1 MTERV
6 PRRRRSAAVG
16 VLALLAASAAIAF
29 AGAPPSAQSSDGARL
44 GPTHPDAS
52 VRFTLALR
60 LPGHEEMRRRLD
72 RLNGPTR
79 MGDHRFIGPAQ
90 FGRRYGIDRRA
101 LGELGRRLRTRG
113 VDVVRALPQRT
124 ELEVRARAGTVDRVF
139 GSRLIDYRDALGR
152 AYHAPATRPTVP
164 PPMRASVASVIGL
177 DTKLPPRTPVQ
188 LVPAGGLTPNQA
200 ADAYG
205 TSALQTLG
213 VSGQGQT
220 IAIISFAPFRRAD
233 VDAYDHRFGLPPADV
248 EVVGHTNDD
257 AGREG
262 VSEADLDVEI
272 AHAIAPEAHILFYE
286 APLHGLPRIAG
297 PLGKIVRDGRAD
309 IASISWGACEPGY
322 LQLDGLGAIRAD
334 ERAIDAAQSAGVSVF
349 AASGDAGA
357 YDCQHAF
364 PKSPPH
370 LAVEWPGSSPGLISV
385 GGTHLE
391 LNRDGSYQGES
402 AWGSSLSRA
411 GGGGGLSGIWR
422 RPSWQQGPGVVRA
435 ESNGNRQLPD
445 VAADADVGSGWQI
458 VAGGK
463 LLQVGGTSASAP
475 FWAASMALVQ
485 QWAEGHGAGRI
496 GFAGPMLYSV
506 AADGGTTTP
515 FTTCSRGRIAST
527 APAPD
532 GTSPP
537 GSARRRSASSRS
549 APFSTSVGG
558 RVPPTGP
565 LNRLRPP
572 FRQGALACIGVGLAL
587 ALAGCGSGAGS
598 GGSSSSTAGATV
610 DTDQSASVLN
620 KQTLAKARKKFDAI
634 DQKVE
639 PATRADLLTQ
649 PGQITPANMA
659 QFLSNVLQD
668 VSDYWAKTL
677 PGSRFVVNHV
687 WVGPGD
693 SVRTGCHDP
702 SGQAAE
708 AGQKAAFYCPPDHTV
723 YFSQTYAVAIWN
735 GVTDDLPGEARGAGK
750 AIGDFGVA
758 YALAHEYAHAV
769 QNQVGLYDAH
779 LSTEHYELDAD
790 CLAGTWAN
798 SAYYQGLLEG
808 GDVDEAISTAEAVG
822 DFDLTNPDHHG
833 TPAQREAAF
842 KLGYNT
848 GDPSRCGKAYLQP

>member
-1 MTERV
+1 M
-6 PRRRRSAAVG
+6 
-16 VLALLAASAAIAF
+16 
-29 AGAPPSAQSSDGARL
+29 APPRWRQ
-44 GPTHPDAS
+44 
-52 VRFTLALR
+52 
-60 LPGHEEMRRRLD
+60 
-72 RLNGPTR
+72 
-79 MGDHRFIGPAQ
+79 
-90 FGRRYGIDRRA
+90 
-101 LGELGRRLRTRG
+101 
-113 VDVVRALPQRT
+113 
-124 ELEVRARAGTVDRVF
+124 
-139 GSRLIDYRDALGR
+139 
-152 AYHAPATRPTVP
+152 
-164 PPMRASVASVIGL
+164 
-177 DTKLPPRTPVQ
+177 
-188 LVPAGGLTPNQA
+188 
-200 ADAYG
+200 
-205 TSALQTLG
+205 LG

-496 GFAGPMLYSV
+496 GFAAPALL
-506 AADGGTTTP
+506 GGGRRRDDERH

-668 VSDYWAKTL
+668 VSATSGPRPFPG
-677 PGSRFVVNHV
+677 PGSLSTMS
-687 WVGPGD
+687 G
-693 SVRTGCHDP
+693 SVQATR
-702 SGQAAE
+702 SGQGATTR
-708 AGQKAAFYCPPDHTV
+708 AGRPRRRGRRRPSTARPDHTV

-808 GDVDEAISTAEAVG
+808 GDVDEAISTAEAGVG

-842 KLGYNT
+842 KFGSGSLVTPPVAGRRTSSHSDNGRAEMPPELRSRGCWLCAGQARRRDYEKREQQPWLHQREAHVSIAEMSWAESPNDTRTAAMASPKAAVARNRTRWLGEERFSSSEPAPNW
-848 GDPSRCGKAYLQP
+848 